1 MSSDLKFDLLKL
13 FCKNVNKCS
22 CFIRMNNVSSKFRF
36 TNDFMNPGLS
46 RKVYKIATPVT
57 YF

>member
-1 MSSDLKFDLLKL
+1 
-13 FCKNVNKCS
+13 
-22 CFIRMNNVSSKFRF
+22 MNNVSSKFRF